1 MSGSIILTTFNA
13 RYTHTSIALRY
24 LYANLH
30 ELQNDAHIMEFVI
43 NENIQTI
50 AEKILAKNPRIVA
63 VSTYIWNASDVK
75 ELIDTIKKVSP
86 NTIVVLGGPEVSY
99 FPIRVDFK
107 NADYIVQGAGEKA
120 FYELCGQILKGRA
133 PKERI
138 IKAARQNIKEIGLA
152 YKYYTDEDIA
162 HRYIYVEASR
172 GCPFECEFCLSS
184 IDERIEYFDTAKLLE
199 EFETLWQ
206 RGARNFKF
214 IDRTFNLNMK
224 VANELLDFFLAKEP
238 PYLLHFEVIPD
249 SFPPRL
255 KEKLKLFPPASL
267 QLEVGIQTLNEEV
280 AARINRNIDIEKI
293 RQNVAFLENETHA
306 HMHLDLIV
314 GLPGESVESFGKNLN
329 ELCRL
334 TKSEIQVGILK
345 KLSGT
350 TLARHDEEYGMIY
363 SDTPPYD
370 ILQNNLISFGQMQ
383 KLKRFARFW
392 DIAYNS
398 GNFKETITLLWPNG
412 DVFGAF
418 YGFSEW
424 IYEQTDSTWQISL
437 NRFAKLLF
445 EYLTKELKLDAQK
458 VADFIVGDIARVEGR
473 SLPAFLK
480 EYASHIPE
488 QHTKEG
494 SKFGKRQQLWAK

>member
-24 LYANLH
+24 LYANLR
-30 ELQNDAHIMEFVI
+30 ELQNDARIMEFVI
-43 NENIQTI
+43 NENVQTI
-50 AEKILAKNPRIVA
+50 AEKILSKNPRIVA
-63 VSTYIWNASDVK
+63 VSTYIWNAGDVK

-86 NTIVVLGGPEVSY
+86 GTIVVLGGPEVSY

-107 NADYIVQGAGEKA
+107 NADYIVQGPGEKA
-120 FYELCGQILKGRA
+120 FYGLCGRILKGEA

-138 IKAARQNIKEIGLA
+138 IKAGKQSIKEIELP

-162 HRYIYVEASR
+162 HRYMYVEASR

-184 IDERIEYFDTAKLLE
+184 IDERVEYFDTAKLLQ
-199 EFETLWQ
+199 EFEALWQ
-206 RGARNFKF
+206 KGARNFKF

-249 SFPPRL
+249 SFPQRL

-267 QLEVGIQTLNEEV
+267 QLEIGIQTLNEEV

-306 HMHLDLIV
+306 HMHLDLII
-314 GLPGESVESFGKNLN
+314 GLPGESVDSFGKNLN

-350 TLARHDEEYGMIY
+350 TLSRHDEEYGMVY

-370 ILQNNLISFGQMQ
+370 ILQNNLISFGRMQ

-398 GNFKETITLLWPNG
+398 GNFKDTITLLWPNG
-412 DVFGAF
+412 DVFGSF
-418 YGFSEW
+418 YNFSEW
-424 IYEQTDSTWQISL
+424 IYEQTESTWQISL
-437 NRFAKLLF
+437 NRFAELLF
-445 EYLTKELKLDAQK
+445 GYLTKEAGLDKQD
-458 VADFIVGDIARVEGR
+458 VADSIVGDIARVGGR

-480 EYASHIPE
+480 EYASHIPG

-494 SKFGKRQQLWAK
+494 SKFGKRQQLWAE